1 MNKISWL
8 RGNNGFLNSVFK
20 QSKFIPLHNLNP
32 LIRNGDNTLASIP
45 YSEAE
50 PYIGSNNYGEG
61 MSQINQRF
69 LEGYRQSKT
78 VVALL
83 GVKESFDQR
92 ANDPQYT
99 PSGTVYFCFDASS
112 YPKEHFESHDVKF
125 RDSRSLIG
133 YLNLHDSKIIAQ
145 ARSIVDWNLR
155 HKYDSGS
162 GKLNYS
168 CWAGWKLCCSSV
180 FDNQDQPSHS
190 WKGVQNYHY
199 PRTDPVVIMA
209 VLSPDRSAI
218 LLGRNKRYAGGMY
231 SCLAGFVEVG
241 ETFEEA
247 VAREVHEE
255 ACVRVLDVKYFASQ
269 PWPYPS
275 SLMTGFYAIADVNS
289 NYEISR
295 TDLDGELEGVLEQ
308 VVVKQIINNQTDAR
322 WFTRE
327 DVEEMVKRS
336 PISLGDKPP
345 DNVPFVPNKH
355 AIAGELIRN
364 WLATFEK
371 KERNL
376 ID

>member
-1 MNKISWL
+1 MEGGLNKISWL
-8 RGNNGFLNSVFK
+8 RGNNKFLNSVLK

-32 LIRNGDNTLASIP
+32 LIRNNTVASIP
-45 YSEAE
+45 YNEAE
-50 PYIGSNNYGEG
+50 PYIGSTDYGEG
-61 MSQINQRF
+61 MSNIKQRF
-69 LEGYRQSKT
+69 LEGFRQSKT

-83 GVKESFDQR
+83 GVKESVEQK
-92 ANDPQYT
+92 ANDAQYT

-112 YPKEHFESHDVKF
+112 YPKEDFESDDAKF
-125 RDSRSLIG
+125 RESRSLIG
-133 YLNLHDSKIIAQ
+133 VLNLQDSKIIAQ

-180 FDNQDQPSHS
+180 FENQDAPSHS

-209 VLSPDRSAI
+209 VLSPDKSAI

-255 ACVRVLDVKYFASQ
+255 ACVRVLDVKYYSSQ

-275 SLMTGFYAIADVNS
+275 SLMTGFYAMADVNS
-289 NYEISR
+289 DYKTSR
-295 TDLDGELEGVLEQ
+295 TDLDGELEGV
-308 VVVKQIINNQTDAR
+308 
-322 WFTRE
+322 
-327 DVEEMVKRS
+327 
-336 PISLGDKPP
+336 
-345 DNVPFVPNKH
+345 
-355 AIAGELIRN
+355 
-364 WLATFEK
+364 
-371 KERNL
+371 
-376 ID
+376 